1 MGNFVDRCSLVVL
14 ASPVSASAPQLISA
28 AETGLVSSC
37 ILYQGNAPEPDFA
50 KFCEASVQPMQ
61 AYGVAVLIADN
72 TQLFGRTGADGIY
85 LEKNRNELVDIQQKF
100 SPEFIVGCG
109 GLKNRHAALQVG
121 EAKPDFVMF
130 GKLGGDI
137 RPQAHPKNLALASWW
152 SEIIEVPSL
161 VLAGS
166 SLESVLEAAATGA
179 DFVAAE
185 AYVFEHE
192 QGPATAL
199 TTAEALLEQHAP
211 RFEEVPA

>member
-14 ASPVSASAPQLISA
+14 ASPASASAPQLISA

-37 ILYQGNAPEPDFA
+37 ILYQGNASEPDFA
-50 KFCEASVQPMQ
+50 KLCEACVQPLQ
-61 AYGVAVLIADN
+61 VHGVAVLIADN
-72 TQLFGRTGADGIY
+72 TQVFGRTGADGIY
-85 LEKNRNELVDIQQKF
+85 LEKNRNELADIQQKF

-161 VLAGS
+161 VLAGT
-166 SLESVLEAAATGA
+166 SLVSVLEAAATGA
-179 DFVAAE
+179 DFVAIE

-192 QGPATAL
+192 QGAASAVTA
-199 TTAEALLEQHAP
+199 AETLLEQHAP